1 MRNKQPDEI
10 FCTECGGIIK
20 KSARFCSHC
29 GVQREEQPV
38 STVQKEVTSQESAG
52 SNYWDQQTTCPKC
65 GRVINASSST
75 CSHCN
80 TPIIKTTGTTD
91 DSKLSSHT
99 CKYCGHLLGAKEKSC
114 PRCGTVSVTQ
124 NSSTSERKRIPAL
137 LLLLFLGGFGAHR
150 FYVGK
155 IKSAMVILIGH
166 IFFWGFYIKYF
177 FSTMRAFSWDY
188 LFLSLKNF
196 VWLCTNLIKYS
207 HYEEAIFVLL
217 GLGIA
222 VILLVDLVM
231 IITGSFRD
239 SEGKALS

>member
-91 DSKLSSHT
+91 DSKPSSHT

-150 FYVGK
+150 FYAGK
-155 IKSAMVILIGH
+155 IKSAITILIGNI
-166 IFFWGFYIKYF
+166 IFWLLYIKYF
-177 FSTMRAFSWDY
+177 FSSMRAFGWDY
-188 LFLSLKNF
+188 LFWVF
-196 VWLCTNLIKYS
+196 DDRFFTNAIKYS
-207 HYEEAIFVLL
+207 AYGEAIFLLL
-217 GLGIA
+217 GVGIS
-222 VILLVDLVM
+222 VILLIDLVM